1 MYVTPGL
8 RYNLRSWINIG
19 TYVDLLLS
27 GKTDKTAYSHPV
39 LKPGKTNNSKGAPNY
54 NTWRFGFNLGF
65 NILPMGISSAP
76 TEQRRKRLLDRLVEE
91 ERGAQKASNQLEK
104 LKTVRLNAEKELEK
118 IKLELEGDGG
128 Q

>member
-1 MYVTPGL
+1 
-8 RYNLRSWINIG
+8 
-19 TYVDLLLS
+19 
-27 GKTDKTAYSHPV
+27 
-39 LKPGKTNNSKGAPNY
+39 
-54 NTWRFGFNLGF
+54 
-65 NILPMGISSAP
+65 MGISSAP
-76 TEQRRKRLLDRLVEE
+76 TEQRRKKLLDRLVEE